1 MSLKNDAINLVVALK
16 GFTLPS
22 KDAELAYNKLCNQL
36 SKNHICTWVGLT
48 DSEIRKILH
57 LCTMEAQQGHTWLDF
72 IGVARTIEA
81 KLKEKNT

>member
-36 SKNHICTWVGLT
+36 SKNRISYVCPNCHW
-48 DSEIRKILH
+48 S
-57 LCTMEAQQGHTWLDF
+57 LDVSNVDPNF
-72 IGVARTIEA
+72 NKEA
-81 KLKEKNT
+81 KL